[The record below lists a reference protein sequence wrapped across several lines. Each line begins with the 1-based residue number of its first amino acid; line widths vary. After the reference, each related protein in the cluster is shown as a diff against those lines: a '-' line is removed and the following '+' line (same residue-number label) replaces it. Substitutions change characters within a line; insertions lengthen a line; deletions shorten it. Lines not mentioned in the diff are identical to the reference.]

1 MWASQYDGFSQGRL
15 NIRVSGVFA
24 IIVIKCTFTHYLQ
37 SMETTIIR
45 ANDTYA
51 AWRNLPLNERLLFLP
66 FLAQHLLENKT
77 VYAGVITS
85 EMQKPIA
92 QAIAEVEKCALLCT
106 YYYEN
111 AVSFLSAKTIK
122 TDASESFVTY
132 EPIGVIL
139 GIMPWNFPFWQVF
152 RFAIPALV
160 SGNTVVVKH
169 AGNVPKC
176 AQLLQDLF
184 EEAGFPIGCYQ
195 NLALSNT
202 EVEQVIAH
210 PIIKAVSLTGSE
222 HAGKALAAIAGKHL
236 KKCVLELGGNNAFIV
251 LEDADLKAA
260 VAIAVNARMQNA
272 GQSCIAAKRFLV
284 HESIADAFIFQFKTA
299 LQNLKTGDVLDKATQ
314 IGPLAR
320 LDLAT
325 ALDNQVQKSIAMGAQ
340 LIFGGIRDGAFYA
353 PTLLTKVAPQMPVFT
368 EETFGPVAAI
378 TTFSNLDEAIAL
390 SNQSNFGLGVSV
402 FTQDIAKI
410 KTKIAAFNEGAV
422 FINEM
427 VKSDPR
433 LPFGGVK
440 NSGYGRELAEEGLKE
455 FVNTKTVFI
464 KCL

>member
-1 MWASQYDGFSQGRL
+1 
-15 NIRVSGVFA
+15 
-24 IIVIKCTFTHYLQ
+24 
-37 SMETTIIR
+37 METSITR
-45 ANDTYA
+45 ANETYA
-51 AWRNLPLNERLLFLP
+51 AWNNLPLNDRLTFLP
-66 FLAQHLLENKT
+66 ILAQHLLENKT
-77 VYAGVITS
+77 VYATVITS

-106 YYYEN
+106 YYFEN
-111 AVSFLSAKTIK
+111 ASSFLTAKTIK
-122 TDASESFVTY
+122 TEASESFVTF
-132 EPIGVIL
+132 EPLGVIL

-169 AGNVPKC
+169 ASNVPKC

-184 EEAGFPIGCYQ
+184 EETGFPLGCYQ
-195 NLALSNT
+195 NLALSSA
-202 EVEQVIAH
+202 EVAAVIAH
-210 PIIKAVSLTGSE
+210 PIVKAVSLTGSE
-222 HAGKALAAIAGKHL
+222 FAGKAVAAIAGKHL

-284 HESIADAFIFQFKTA
+284 HESIADAFIFQFKAA
-299 LQNLKTGDVLDKATQ
+299 LQNLKTGDVFDKATQ

-340 LIFGGIRDGAFYA
+340 LILGGIRDGAFYA
-353 PTLLTKVAPQMPVFT
+353 PTLLTKVTPQMPVFT

-390 SNQSNFGLGVSV
+390 SNQSNFGLGVSI

>member
-1 MWASQYDGFSQGRL
+1 
-15 NIRVSGVFA
+15 VK
-24 IIVIKCTFTHYLQ
+24 IVIKCTFTHYLQ
-37 SMETTIIR
+37 FMETSITR
-45 ANDTYA
+45 ANETYA
-51 AWRNLPLNERLLFLP
+51 AWNNLPLNDRLTFLP
-66 FLAQHLLENKT
+66 ILAQHLLENKT
-77 VYAGVITS
+77 VYATVITS

-106 YYYEN
+106 YYFEN
-111 AVSFLSAKTIK
+111 ASSFLTAKTIK
-122 TDASESFVTY
+122 TEASESFVTF
-132 EPIGVIL
+132 EPLGVIL

-169 AGNVPKC
+169 ASNVPKC

-184 EEAGFPIGCYQ
+184 EETGFPLGCYQ
-195 NLALSNT
+195 NLALSSA
-202 EVEQVIAH
+202 EVAAVIAH
-210 PIIKAVSLTGSE
+210 PIVKAVSLTGSE
-222 HAGKALAAIAGKHL
+222 FAGKAVAAIAGKHL

-284 HESIADAFIFQFKTA
+284 HESIADAFIFQFKAA
-299 LQNLKTGDVLDKATQ
+299 LQNLKTGDVFDKATQ

-340 LIFGGIRDGAFYA
+340 LILGGIRDGAFYA
-353 PTLLTKVAPQMPVFT
+353 PTLLTKVTPQMPVFT

-390 SNQSNFGLGVSV
+390 SNQSNFGLGVSI

-455 FVNTKTVFI
+455 FVNTKAVFI